1 MKKLRTFTQYPLHL
15 ANCHVPEING
25 EKNKLFVYKKL
36 TECASKISLVG
47 IRWHSESKGMSTG
60 GSLVSHT
67 VYVMY
72 ADVIAFSKSSS
83 SVVGPAEEQIELKI
97 IFETLN
103 KLSCKEE
110 KPINVVAKVAGKG

>member
-1 MKKLRTFTQYPLHL
+1 
-15 ANCHVPEING
+15 
-25 EKNKLFVYKKL
+25 
-36 TECASKISLVG
+36 
-47 IRWHSESKGMSTG
+47 MSTG

-97 IFETLN
+97 TFKTLN
-103 KLSCKEE
+103 KLSLRK
-110 KPINVVAKVAGKG
+110 KVN

>member
-1 MKKLRTFTQYPLHL
+1 
-15 ANCHVPEING
+15 
-25 EKNKLFVYKKL
+25 
-36 TECASKISLVG
+36 
-47 IRWHSESKGMSTG
+47 MSTG

-83 SVVGPAEEQIELKI
+83 SVVGHAEEQIELKI